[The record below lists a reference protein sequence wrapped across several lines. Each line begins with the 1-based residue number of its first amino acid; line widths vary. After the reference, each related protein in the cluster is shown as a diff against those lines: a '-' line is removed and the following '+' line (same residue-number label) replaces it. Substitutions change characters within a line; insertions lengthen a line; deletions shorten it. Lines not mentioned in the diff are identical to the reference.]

1 MSYFSFKREYTS
13 YFLVVTRSI
22 SIMLLIVLCSC
33 SNNISLVKHK
43 ISDYVIFVSEDAI
56 ASEKTAARI
65 LQENILKIADCKIP
79 ITYSKSTSEKVIYLG
94 FKEAPSELLKELD
107 TTSFEKGEYVIRTNK
122 NQLFIAGGKPRGTL
136 YGVIGFL
143 SNQLGCRWYTP
154 GFAKIPK
161 QEDVVIKD
169 LDIREKPVFEYR
181 EAWFNEAYQPVWAAY
196 NRLNPNLV
204 SMPDSL
210 GGGYKMYPFV
220 HTFYQLI
227 PPEKYMKTHPEYY
240 SMVDGK
246 RILDGHSGQLC
257 LTNPDVIRI
266 ATEQVFKWIEEN
278 PDVDIFSVD
287 QNDNNQYCQ
296 CPSCAALDEV
306 EESQAGC
313 MIHFVNQIADSVAKR
328 YPHVKLQTLAY
339 NYSIRPP
346 KNLKPRKN
354 VTIRMCPLSKCNTHA
369 IDDSTCE
376 RNVEITEAM
385 SEWAK
390 IADRITIW
398 DYFTNFRHYFIPF
411 PNFETVTRNVR
422 YYADRNCIGLFAQ
435 GNNVPD
441 NGGAE
446 FSALR
451 AWVFAQLMWN
461 PYQDGWALINEFVE
475 NVYGEAAPF
484 IKEYIS
490 LIQNKILQS
499 DVHLG
504 AYDFEPTQFSYL
516 PPDLIVKAENL
527 FVKAENAAK
536 SDSLLLE
543 RIELAHLPV
552 LYTRLYL
559 YSAGAKGYLKSDEV
573 TPTLD
578 KFKRIIEKN
587 KITRLAEREDL
598 GNLDNFIS
606 RVENKGDFITDW
618 WVVGP
623 FNNENRKGFDKAY
636 SPEISP
642 FDSTQVFIGDNN
654 QQLKW
659 LRYNNT
665 NNGYMDLGRI
675 LHINPKKGVAYAYTT
690 IKSSDDK
697 NYKIGI
703 GSNDGVKVW
712 IIGELQHRNKAN
724 RKAEINQE
732 VLTIPLKKGENTVLV
747 KIDKTSNG
755 WGFYFSILELG

>member
-1 MSYFSFKREYTS
+1 MKIKEMQSLINFKVKVRY
-13 YFLVVTRSI
+13 
-22 SIMLLIVLCSC
+22 LLIVVSIVFVSC
-33 SNNISLVKHK
+33 SGNKISLVKHEK
-43 ISDYVIFVSEDAI
+43 SGYVIFVSEDAI
-56 ASEKTAARI
+56 ASEKTAAKI
-65 LQENILKIADCKIP
+65 LQENLYTIAGCKIP
-79 ITYSKSTSEKVIYLG
+79 ITNSKPASDKVIYLG
-94 FKEAPSELLKELD
+94 FEETPSDFKDGLGTSNFGKE
-107 TTSFEKGEYVIRTNK
+107 EYIIRTNK

-143 SNQLGCRWYTP
+143 SDQLGCRWYTP

-181 EAWFNEAYQPVWAAY
+181 EAWFNEAYKPMWAAY

-204 SMPDSL
+204 AMPDSL

-220 HTFYQLI
+220 HTFYQLV
-227 PPEKYMKTHPEYY
+227 PPEKYMETHPEYY

-246 RILDGHSGQLC
+246 RLLDGHSGQLC
-257 LTNPDVIRI
+257 LTNPDVVKI

-296 CPSCAALDEV
+296 CPACTALDEA

-313 MIHFVNQIADSVAKR
+313 VIHFVNQVADSVAKR

-339 NYSIRPP
+339 NYSIKPP
-346 KNLKPRKN
+346 KNLKPRPN

-369 IDDSTCE
+369 VDDSTCE

-385 SEWAK
+385 SGWAK

-422 YYADRNCIGLFAQ
+422 YYADCNCIGLFAQ

-441 NGGAE
+441 NGGGE

-484 IKEYIS
+484 INEYIS
-490 LIQNKILQS
+490 LIQNKIMQS
-499 DVHLG
+499 NVHLG

-516 PPDLIVKAENL
+516 PPDLIKKAESL
-527 FVKAENAAK
+527 FIQAENVAK

-543 RIELAHLPV
+543 RVELAHLPV

-559 YSAGAKGYLKSDEV
+559 YSAGAKGYLKTDEV
-573 TPTLD
+573 KPTLD

-618 WVVGP
+618 WFAAP
-623 FNNENRKGFDKAY
+623 FNNDNRAGFDKIYA
-636 SPEISP
+636 PETCV
-642 FDSTQVFIGDNN
+642 FDTTKVFEGDNN

-659 LRYNNT
+659 IHCNNPD
-665 NNGYMDLGRI
+665 NGYMDLGRI
-675 LHINPKKGVAYAYTT
+675 LHINPKKGVAYAFTA
-690 IKSSDDK
+690 IKSSVDK

-703 GSNDGVKVW
+703 GSNDGIKVW
-712 IIGELQHRNKAN
+712 INGKLQHSNKAD
-724 RKAEINQE
+724 RKAEINQD
-732 VLTIPLKKGENTVLV
+732 VLTIPLRKGENAILV
-747 KIDKTSNG
+747 KLDKTSNG
-755 WGFYFSILELG
+755 WGFYFSIFDLS